1 MEILWLKFRNW
12 TTPLFLTDVP
22 PRPSQSN
29 HLRLIH
35 LTTFASLTQP
45 PMSPWFYHLWNL
57 SLAGEC
63 ALLHQT
69 AQVWQEDSDKKL
81 MSSTWPTNSPDS
93 NMIKHQRDVFDQV
106 QSMENSLLI
115 WLGSDPSRRGYRT
128 FWGVLWCLEVR
139 HWLWML
145 LVLWIVRWASIDRT
159 WSGTSHP
166 WLIRSGSGGS

>member
-1 MEILWLKFRNW
+1 MSRYDENIQGCCTFLVFRLMEFPDGQINGDIITKVQE
-12 TTPLFLTDVP
+12 LFLTDVP

-69 AQVWQEDSDKKL
+69 AQEDSDKKL

-106 QSMENSLLI
+106 QSMENSPLI

-139 HWLWML
+139 H
-145 LVLWIVRWASIDRT
+145 
-159 WSGTSHP
+159 
-166 WLIRSGSGGS
+166 